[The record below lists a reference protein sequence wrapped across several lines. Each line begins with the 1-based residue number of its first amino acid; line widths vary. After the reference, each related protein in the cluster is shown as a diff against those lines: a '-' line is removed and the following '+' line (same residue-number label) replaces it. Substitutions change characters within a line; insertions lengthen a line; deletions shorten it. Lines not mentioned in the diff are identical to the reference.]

1 MSPVDQSAGRHW
13 GGRGEPT
20 GAWTC
25 PTCGAKNAG
34 PVGEGC
40 GSCGAGSAAKN
51 AEAARVAALAA
62 APPVDDDTLYRAV
75 VEGVATHYTCAEQAR
90 LEGFSRAAQRT
101 LVNALEF
108 YLAQAQP
115 QPGDLPTPVIR
126 AWALKLVDWLDQ
138 LQEADQP
145 TENT

>member
-51 AEAARVAALAA
+51 AEAARVAALARVDVTREQMDA
-62 APPVDDDTLYRAV
+62 AVYGGSLSAGGGFDCLTEAA
-75 VEGVATHYTCAEQAR
+75 VATIEH
-90 LEGFSRAAQRT
+90 
-101 LVNALEF
+101 ALEF

-115 QPGDLPTPVIR
+115 QDGDLPSPILR
-126 AWALKLVDWLDQ
+126 AWVLELLGTD
-138 LQEADQP
+138 E
-145 TENT
+145 TTTT

>member
-51 AEAARVAALAA
+51 AEAARVAALARVEVPWQGA
-62 APPVDDDTLYRAV
+62 RELIHVDPLV
-75 VEGVATHYTCAEQAR
+75 QKGFEGLREPAE
-90 LEGFSRAAQRT
+90 T
-101 LVNALEF
+101 TVKHALEF

-115 QPGDLPTPVIR
+115 QDGDLPTPVLR
-126 AWALKLVDWLDQ
+126 AWVLELLGPDETN
-138 LQEADQP
+138 EASET
-145 TENT
+145 TETT